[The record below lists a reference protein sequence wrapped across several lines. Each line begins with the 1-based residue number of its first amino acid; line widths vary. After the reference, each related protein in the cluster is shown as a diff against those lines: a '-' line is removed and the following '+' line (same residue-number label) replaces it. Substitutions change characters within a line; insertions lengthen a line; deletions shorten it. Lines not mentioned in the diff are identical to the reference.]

1 MNNLFKDY
9 KHNKDFLSLVHYK
22 LGYKL
27 YDIINHK
34 DHPNLILS
42 GVSKSG
48 KTLLLKTLLNN
59 IFNINNSLRSEILY
73 DNVQYEKS
81 NIHFY
86 FDLKLINND
95 DKFINHLKKIINGY
109 NYYTGKCNYIVFDNY
124 ESVSDVVQN
133 KLRVLLEKSMKTSKI
148 IIITQRYN
156 NVIDPLKSRFLN
168 IRIPVHKIYDKFLY
182 FKNLFM
188 KHMFIIDDDILM
200 DIIKKHD
207 DIDYNFINI
216 LGYFKTKKI
225 HGDIYDEIIEK
236 YVCIIKSDK
245 NICKKITDIK
255 QLLYL
260 AKSVV
265 NVNIFL
271 RRLLSHLLKLDYD
284 NKQKIKIIKEF
295 TEYDIMIN
303 KSFRDLLCLEGLLIG
318 ILNYLI
324 I

>member
-22 LGYKL
+22 LAYKL

-34 DHPNLILS
+34 NHPNIILS

-48 KTLLLKTLLNN
+48 KTLLLKTLLND
-59 IFNINNSLRSEILY
+59 IFNINNSLRSEVMY
-73 DNVQYEKS
+73 DNVHYEKS

-86 FDLKLINND
+86 FDLKLIHND
-95 DKFINHLKKIINGY
+95 EKFINQLKKIINGY
-109 NYYTGKCNYIVFDNY
+109 NYYTDKCNYIVFDNY
-124 ESVSDVVQN
+124 ESVSDIVQN
-133 KLRVLLEKSMKTSKI
+133 KFRVLLEKSMKTSKI

-156 NVIDPLKSRFLN
+156 RVIDPLKSRFLN
-168 IRIPVHKIYDKFLY
+168 IRVPLHKTYDKFLY
-182 FKNLFM
+182 FKKLLL
-188 KHMFIIDDDILM
+188 KHLFIIDDNILM
-200 DIIKKHD
+200 NIIKKHD
-207 DIDYNFINI
+207 NIDYNFINI
-216 LGYFKTKKI
+216 LGYFKTKQI

-236 YVCIIKSDK
+236 YIYIIKSDK

-260 AKSVV
+260 SKSVID
-265 NVNIFL
+265 VNIFL
-271 RRLLSHLLKLDYD
+271 RRLLSHLLNLNYD
-284 NKQKIKIIKEF
+284 NEQKMKIIKEF

-318 ILNYLI
+318 VIGV
-324 I
+324 

>member
-22 LGYKL
+22 SGYKL

-42 GVSKSG
+42 GISKSG
-48 KTLLLKTLLNN
+48 KTLLLKTVLNN
-59 IFNINNSLRSEILY
+59 IYNINNTFRTEILY
-73 DNVQYEKS
+73 DNVHYEKS

-86 FDLKLINND
+86 FDMKLIHND

-109 NYYTGKCNYIVFDNY
+109 NYYTNTCNYIIFDNY
-124 ESVSDVVQN
+124 ESVSDIVQN

-156 NVIDPLKSRFLN
+156 QVIDPLKSRFLN
-168 IRIPVHKIYDKFLY
+168 IRVPLHKTYDKFLY
-182 FKNLFM
+182 FRELFI

-200 DIIKKHD
+200 NIIKKHD
-207 DIDYNFINI
+207 NIDFNLINI
-216 LGYFKTKKI
+216 LGYFKTKQI
-225 HGDIYDEIIEK
+225 NGDVYDEIIDK
-236 YVCIIKSDK
+236 YICIIKSDK

-260 AKSVV
+260 AKSVID
-265 NVNIFL
+265 VNIFL

-284 NKQKIKIIKEF
+284 NKQKINIVKEF

-303 KSFRDLLCLEGLLIG
+303 KSFRDLLCLEGLLIS
-318 ILNYLI
+318 ILTCSSS
-324 I
+324 

>member
-48 KTLLLKTLLNN
+48 KTLLLKTLLND

-148 IIITQRYN
+148 IIITQKYN
-156 NVIDPLKSRFLN
+156 NVIDPFHFAG
-168 IRIPVHKIYDKFLY
+168 V
-182 FKNLFM
+182 
-188 KHMFIIDDDILM
+188 
-200 DIIKKHD
+200 
-207 DIDYNFINI
+207 
-216 LGYFKTKKI
+216 
-225 HGDIYDEIIEK
+225 
-236 YVCIIKSDK
+236 
-245 NICKKITDIK
+245 
-255 QLLYL
+255 
-260 AKSVV
+260 
-265 NVNIFL
+265 
-271 RRLLSHLLKLDYD
+271 
-284 NKQKIKIIKEF
+284 
-295 TEYDIMIN
+295 
-303 KSFRDLLCLEGLLIG
+303 
-318 ILNYLI
+318 LI
-324 I
+324 ILTLFCFDYR

>member
-1 MNNLFKDY
+1 MDNLFKDY

-22 LGYKL
+22 IGYKL

-48 KTLLLKTLLNN
+48 KTLLLKTLLND
-59 IFNINNSLRSEILY
+59 IYNINNTTRLEILY
-73 DNVQYEKS
+73 DNVYYEKS

-109 NYYTGKCNYIVFDNY
+109 NYYTNTCNYIVFDNY
-124 ESVSDVVQN
+124 EYVSDMIQN

-148 IIITQRYN
+148 IIITQKYN

-168 IRIPVHKIYDKFLY
+168 IRVPLHNNYDKFIY
-182 FKNLFM
+182 FKNLLL

-200 DIIKKHD
+200 SIIKKHS

-216 LGYFKTKKI
+216 LGYFKTKQI
-225 HGDIYDEIIEK
+225 NGDIYDEIIEK
-236 YVCIIKSDK
+236 YVCIIKSNK
-245 NICKKITDIK
+245 NICKKICDIK

-284 NKQKIKIIKEF
+284 NGQKIHIIKEF
-295 TEYDIMIN
+295 TEYGIMIN
-303 KSFRDLLCLEGLLIG
+303 KSFRDLLCLEGLLIRVCC
-318 ILNYLI
+318 
-324 I
+324 

>member
-9 KHNKDFLSLVHYK
+9 KHNKDFLSLIHYK

-48 KTLLLKTLLNN
+48 KTFLLKTLLND
-59 IFNINNSLRSEILY
+59 IFNINKSLRTEILY

-81 NIHFY
+81 NTHFY
-86 FDLKLINND
+86 FDMKLIHND

-109 NYYTGKCNYIVFDNY
+109 NYYTNTCNYIVFDNY
-124 ESVSDVVQN
+124 ESVSVVVQN

-156 NVIDPLKSRFLN
+156 QVIDPLKSRFLN
-168 IRIPVHKIYDKFLY
+168 IRVPLHKTYDKFLY
-182 FKNLFM
+182 FRELFI
-188 KHMFIIDDDILM
+188 KHMFIIDDDALM
-200 DIIKKHD
+200 NIIKKHD
-207 DIDYNFINI
+207 NIDFNLINI

-225 HGDIYDEIIEK
+225 HGDVYDEIIEK
-236 YVCIIKSDK
+236 YIYIIKSDK
-245 NICKKITDIK
+245 NICKKICDIK

-260 AKSVV
+260 AKSVI

-271 RRLLSHLLKLDYD
+271 RRLLSYLLSLNY
-284 NKQKIKIIKEF
+284 NNEHKIYIIKEF

-318 ILNYLI
+318 IMGI
-324 I
+324 

>member
-1 MNNLFKDY
+1 MGKSVAIILAAGKGSRMKNSTPKPLIEVFNKPMIEWIICKFNELNIDVIVVINPKDQSFFKKY
-9 KHNKDFLSLVHYK
+9 TNVKLVYQIEQRGTGHA
-22 LGYKL
+22 
-27 YDIINHK
+27 
-34 DHPNLILS
+34 
-42 GVSKSG
+42 
-48 KTLLLKTLLNN
+48 
-59 IFNINNSLRSEILY
+59 
-73 DNVQYEKS
+73 VQQAIKA
-81 NIHFY
+81 
-86 FDLKLINND
+86 
-95 DKFINHLKKIINGY
+95 
-109 NYYTGKCNYIVFDNY
+109 VDNY

-156 NVIDPLKSRFLN
+156 QVIDPLKSRFLN

-182 FKNLFM
+182 FKNLLL

-200 DIIKKHD
+200 NIIKKHS

-216 LGYFKTKKI
+216 LGYFKTKQI
-225 HGDIYDEIIEK
+225 HGDVYDEIIEK
-236 YVCIIKSDK
+236 YICIIKSDK

-271 RRLLSHLLKLDYD
+271 RRLLSHLLNLNYD

-303 KSFRDLLCLEGLLIG
+303 KSFRDLLCLEGLLVG
-318 ILNYLI
+318 ISGV
-324 I
+324 

>member
-9 KHNKDFLSLVHYK
+9 KHNKDYLSLVHYK

-34 DHPNLILS
+34 NHPNLILS

-48 KTLLLKTLLNN
+48 KTLLLKTLLND
-59 IFNINNSLRSEILY
+59 IFDTNKSTRKEILF
-73 DNVQYEKS
+73 DNISYELS
-81 NIHFY
+81 NYHYY
-86 FDLKLINND
+86 FDMRLMNNN
-95 DKFINHLKKIINGY
+95 DKFIEHLKKIINGY
-109 NYYTGKCNYIVFDNY
+109 NYYTDKCNYIVFDNY
-124 ESVSDVVQN
+124 ECVSDVVQN

-156 NVIDPLKSRFLN
+156 QVIDPLKSRFLN

-182 FKNLFM
+182 FKNLLL

-200 DIIKKHD
+200 NIIKKHA

-236 YVCIIKSDK
+236 YICIINSDK

-265 NVNIFL
+265 DVNIFL
-271 RRLLSHLLKLDYD
+271 RRLLSHLLKLNYD
-284 NKQKIKIIKEF
+284 NEQKIKIIKEF

-318 ILNYLI
+318 VMGF
-324 I
+324 

>member
-48 KTLLLKTLLNN
+48 KTLLLKTLLND
-59 IFNINNSLRSEILY
+59 IYNINKTTRSEILY
-73 DNVQYEKS
+73 DNVYYEKS

-109 NYYTGKCNYIVFDNY
+109 NYYTDTCNYIVFDNY
-124 ESVSDVVQN
+124 EYVSDMIQN

-148 IIITQRYN
+148 IIITQKYN

-168 IRIPVHKIYDKFLY
+168 IRIPLHKNYDKFLY
-182 FKNLFM
+182 FKNLLL
-188 KHMFIIDDDILM
+188 KHIFIIDDHILM
-200 DIIKKHD
+200 NIIKKHN

-216 LGYFKTKKI
+216 LGYFKNKQI
-225 HGDIYDEIIEK
+225 YGDIYDEIIGK

-245 NICKKITDIK
+245 NISKKICDIK

-271 RRLLSHLLKLDYD
+271 KRLLSHLLKLDYD
-284 NKQKIKIIKEF
+284 NGQKIYIIREF

-303 KSFRDLLCLEGLLIG
+303 KSFRDLLCLEGLLISVMS
-318 ILNYLI
+318 I
-324 I
+324 